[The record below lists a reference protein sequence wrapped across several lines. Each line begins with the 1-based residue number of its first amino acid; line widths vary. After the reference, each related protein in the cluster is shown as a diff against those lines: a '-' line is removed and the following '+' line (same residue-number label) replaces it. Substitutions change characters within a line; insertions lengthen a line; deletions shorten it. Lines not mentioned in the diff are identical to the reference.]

1 VADFIPGEAWT
12 EDHFKALH
20 LAGFNALLSEIYY
33 INESIMTGDC
43 VSAKHALPRVRK
55 LLNEYKAT
63 MESEGATEVD
73 FDPYVAA
80 GGWIALRFS
89 YKVAGNPYFGA
100 MTPRRNK

>member
-1 VADFIPGEAWT
+1 MADFTPGKPWT
-12 EDHFKALH
+12 EDHFKTVH

-33 INESIMTGDC
+33 VNEEIMRGDC
-43 VSAKHALPRVRK
+43 LSAKHALPRVRK

-73 FDPYVAA
+73 FDPYVVA

-89 YKVAGNPYFGA
+89 YFVAGVPYAGTL
-100 MTPRRNK
+100 TPRRR